1 MTSYQPS
8 FFDESER
15 YIKLDRL
22 KDPLAE
28 LKEYIDFEIFRE
40 SIEDIFDKPKRS
52 NAGRKQ
58 LDVVFMFKILI
69 LQRLYN
75 LSDEQMEFQI
85 NDRLSFCRFLDLPPG
100 GSSPD
105 YTTIWKFRD
114 ALTQAGAVKGLF
126 DLFTRQLEARGLV
139 TLEGTLVDA
148 SFVEVPKQRNTKQEN
163 ELVKKGET
171 PEQWKEHPSKLSQK
185 DLDARWTKKNGV
197 SYFGYKDHVKADAAS
212 KLIVDYTVTDAS
224 VHDSQELFKL
234 VGEASRGESLFADS
248 AYAGSDIA
256 SRLSDL
262 GIDNFIHER
271 AYKNRPLG
279 EISKQA
285 NTIKSTVRC
294 LVEHIFGFIENSMN
308 GPELRY
314 IGLVRN
320 AAAVGLCNLAYNM
333 KRFIQLTRQKK
344 QAAA

>member
-1 MTSYQPS
+1 MNNYQPS
-8 FFDESER
+8 FFDESDR
-15 YIKLDRL
+15 YMKLDKL
-22 KDPLAE
+22 KDPLAQ
-28 LKEYIDFEIFRE
+28 LKEYIDFETFRE
-40 SIEDIFDKPKRS
+40 SIEAVFDKPKRS
-52 NAGRKQ
+52 KAGRKP

-85 NDRLSFCRFLDLPPG
+85 NDRLSFCRFLDLPLG
-100 GSSPD
+100 GSAPD

-114 ALTQAGAVKGLF
+114 ALAQAGAVKALF
-126 DLFTRQLEARGLV
+126 DLFTRQLEAKGLV
-139 TLEGTLVDA
+139 TREGTLVDA
-148 SFVEVPKQRNTKQEN
+148 SFVEVPKQRNTKEEN

-171 PEQWKEHPSKLSQK
+171 PKQWKAHPSKLSQK

-212 KLIVDYTVTDAS
+212 KLITDYTVTDAS
-224 VHDSQELFKL
+224 VHDSQELFNL
-234 VGEASRGESLFADS
+234 ISEQSRGESLFADS
-248 AYAGSDIA
+248 AYAGGETA
-256 SRLSDL
+256 AKLSQF
-262 GIDNFIHER
+262 GVGNFIHER
-271 AYKNRPLG
+271 AYRNSPLG
-279 EISKQA
+279 EIAKEA

-294 LVEHIFGFIENSMN
+294 LVEHIFGYIENSMN

-333 KRFIQLTRQKK
+333 KRFIQLTRHQS
-344 QAAA
+344 QATA